1 VTSTVDA
8 SYYPDYW
15 ISLMNETAEP
25 GIGAGIMTADAA
37 SPDEPYQESTDYS
50 WTEKAFE
57 MLECNDLQ
65 GEVVVSRDGIV
76 SSRVWG
82 PCPRCRHALDDRRT
96 HTAVTNL
103 MGGEWRG
110 PGGAG
115 PGQPGSE
122 DAGLAF
128 FPVDVSC
135 GCGDGHAGAPA
146 GTTGCGV
153 SFRVE
158 LRLQP
163 AGSGGQP

>member
-1 VTSTVDA
+1 MTV
-8 SYYPDYW
+8 
-15 ISLMNETAEP
+15 
-25 GIGAGIMTADAA
+25 GATP
-37 SPDEPYQESTDYS
+37 PDEPYHESTDYS

-57 MLECNDLQ
+57 MLECHDLQ
-65 GEVVVSRDGIV
+65 GEVVISRDGVV

-82 PCPRCRHALDDRRT
+82 PCPRCQHVLDDRRT

-115 PGQPGSE
+115 PGQRGGS
-122 DAGLAF
+122 DTGLVF

-135 GCGDGHAGAPA
+135 GCGDSHSGAPA

-158 LRLQP
+158 LPLQP
-163 AGSGGQP
+163 AGTSGQP

>member
-1 VTSTVDA
+1 MTVGGT
-8 SYYPDYW
+8 P
-15 ISLMNETAEP
+15 T
-25 GIGAGIMTADAA
+25 
-37 SPDEPYQESTDYS
+37 DEPYHESTDYS

-57 MLECNDLQ
+57 MLESSDLQ
-65 GEVVVSRDGIV
+65 GEVVSRDGII
-76 SSRVWG
+76 SSRVRG
-82 PCPRCRHALDDRRT
+82 PCPRCRHVLDDRQT

-115 PGQPGSE
+115 PGQRGDS
-122 DAGLAF
+122 DTGLLL

-135 GCGDGHAGAPA
+135 GCGDSHAGAPA

-158 LRLQP
+158 LPLKTT
-163 AGSGGQP
+163 GGGQP